1 MNIKTGLDDIE
12 KINEELLKSD
22 IAKFQRP
29 SRGRSIWQLV
39 NTLVPYTA
47 LWVLA
52 YYAFQYSFWLTI
64 PVTLVASG
72 FLVRIFIIF
81 HDCGHQSFFRSK
93 KANDFWG
100 AITGVLTFTP
110 YHFWTA
116 NHARH
121 HDTSGNL
128 DKRGFG
134 DVWTMTVSEYMNS
147 PWRIRLK
154 YRLYRNPFIMFL
166 LGPLLI
172 VLVSNRLTKSA
183 VNSKERNSVYINNVV
198 IILLAVA
205 LSLIMGFQ
213 AYIVIQA
220 LVLLVGLIGGVW
232 LFYVQHQFEGVYWAR
247 NDEWD
252 FIAASLMGGS
262 FYKLPKILNWFSGS
276 IGYHHVHHLMTGI
289 PNYNLAKCHEEI
301 PAIGVIKPTGI
312 RTSLK
317 SLSYRLWDESQAKL
331 VSFRKARQ
339 SFKAKSQWGMNRSM
353 AEY

>member
-1 MNIKTGLDDIE
+1 MSINLQNNIE
-12 KINEELLKSD
+12 EINEELLKSN
-22 IAKFQRP
+22 IAEFQRP
-29 SRGRSIWQLV
+29 SRARSIWQLI
-39 NTLVPYTA
+39 NTLIPYAA

-52 YYAFQYSFWLTI
+52 YFAFQYSFWLI
-64 PVTLVASG
+64 LPFTLLASG

-81 HDCGHQSFFRSK
+81 HDCGHQSFFRSR
-93 KANDFWG
+93 KANNFWG
-100 AITGVLTFTP
+100 AITGLLTLTP
-110 YHFWTA
+110 YYFWTA

-134 DVWTMTVSEYMNS
+134 DVWTMTVDEYMKAPLS
-147 PWRIRLK
+147 TRLK

-172 VLVSNRLTKSA
+172 VLVTNRLTKTA
-183 VNSKERNSVYINNVV
+183 ENSKERNSVYLNN
-198 IILLAVA
+198 ISILLMAVS
-205 LSLIMGFQ
+205 LSFLMGFK
-213 AYIVIQA
+213 AYIIIQA

-247 NDEWD
+247 EGEWD

-301 PAIGVIKPTGI
+301 PAIGAIKPTGI

-317 SLSYRLWDESQAKL
+317 SLSYRLWDEGQAKL

-339 SFKAKSQWGMNRSM
+339 AYKASKQWQNSQGLT
-353 AEY
+353 EG

>member
-1 MNIKTGLDDIE
+1 MSINLQNNIE
-12 KINEELLKSD
+12 EINEELLKSN
-22 IAKFQRP
+22 IAEFQRP
-29 SRGRSIWQLV
+29 SRARSIWQLI
-39 NTLVPYTA
+39 NTLIPYAA

-52 YYAFQYSFWLTI
+52 YFAFQYSFWLI
-64 PVTLVASG
+64 LPFTLLASG

-81 HDCGHQSFFRSK
+81 HDCGHQSFFRSR
-93 KANDFWG
+93 KANNFWG
-100 AITGVLTFTP
+100 AITGLLTLTP
-110 YHFWTA
+110 YYFWTA

-134 DVWTMTVSEYMNS
+134 DVWTMTVEEYMKAPLS
-147 PWRIRLK
+147 TRLK

-172 VLVSNRLTKSA
+172 VLVTNRLTKTA
-183 VNSKERNSVYINNVV
+183 ENSKERNSVYLNN
-198 IILLAVA
+198 ISILLMAVS
-205 LSLIMGFQ
+205 LSFLMGFK
-213 AYIVIQA
+213 AYIIIQA

-247 NDEWD
+247 EGEWD

-301 PAIGVIKPTGI
+301 PAIGAIKPTGI

-317 SLSYRLWDESQAKL
+317 SLSYRLWDEGQAKL

-339 SFKAKSQWGMNRSM
+339 AYKASKQWQNSQGLT
-353 AEY
+353 EG

>member
-1 MNIKTGLDDIE
+1 MSIDLQSNIE
-12 KINEELLKSD
+12 QINEELLKSN
-22 IAKFQRP
+22 IAEFQHP
-29 SRGRSIWQLV
+29 SRARSIWQLI
-39 NTLVPYTA
+39 NTLVPYAA
-47 LWVLA
+47 LWALA
-52 YYAFQYSFWLTI
+52 YFAFQYSFWLI
-64 PVTLVASG
+64 LPFTLLASG
-72 FLVRIFIIF
+72 FLVRVFIIF
-81 HDCGHQSFFRSK
+81 HDCGHQSFFRSR
-93 KANDFWG
+93 KANNFWG
-100 AITGVLTFTP
+100 AITGLLTFTP
-110 YHFWTA
+110 YYYWTA

-134 DVWTMTVSEYMNS
+134 DVWTMTVDEYMKA
-147 PWRIRLK
+147 PLGTRLK

-172 VLVSNRLTKSA
+172 VLVTNRLTKTA
-183 VNSKERNSVYINNVV
+183 ENSKERNSVYLNN
-198 IILLAVA
+198 ISILLMAVS
-205 LSLIMGFQ
+205 LSFIMGFK
-213 AYIVIQA
+213 AYIIIQS
-220 LVLLVGLIGGVW
+220 LVLLVGLVGGVW

-247 NDEWD
+247 EGEWD

-301 PAIGVIKPTGI
+301 PAIGAIKPTGI

-317 SLSYRLWDESQAKL
+317 SLSYRLWDEGQAKL

-339 SFKAKSQWGMNRSM
+339 AYKASKQWQNNQGLT
-353 AEY
+353 EG

>member
-1 MNIKTGLDDIE
+1 MSVNLQTNIE
-12 KINEELLKSD
+12 EINEELLRSN
-22 IAKFQRP
+22 IAEFQRP
-29 SRGRSIWQLV
+29 SRARSIWQLV

-47 LWVLA
+47 LWVMA
-52 YYAFQYSFWLTI
+52 YFAFQYSFWLI
-64 PVTLVASG
+64 LPFTLLASG

-81 HDCGHQSFFRSK
+81 HDCGHQSFFRSR
-93 KANDFWG
+93 KANNFWG
-100 AITGVLTFTP
+100 AITGLLTLTP

-134 DVWTMTVSEYMNS
+134 DVWTMTVDEYMKS
-147 PWRIRLK
+147 PFGTRLK

-166 LGPLLI
+166 LGPVLI

-183 VNSKERNSVYINNVV
+183 ENSKERNSVYLNN
-198 IILLAVA
+198 ISILLMVIS
-205 LSLIMGFQ
+205 LSLIMGFK

-247 NDEWD
+247 EGEWD

-301 PAIGVIKPTGI
+301 PAIGAIKPTGI

-317 SLSYRLWDESQAKL
+317 SLSYRLWDEGQAKL

-339 SFKAKSQWGMNRSM
+339 AYKASKQWQNSQGLT
-353 AEY
+353 EG